1 MAFHPTALIDAQAQI
16 DPSCDIGPHVVIG
29 SDVRMGP
36 GNTVGAHAVVRG
48 RTKIG
53 AGNRIYPHVVLG
65 WDLDVPESGTELITL
80 DIGDQNTFREF
91 TTIHPCTAG
100 GGYVRVED
108 HAHFGA
114 LSVCRDSC
122 RIGRL
127 AAVGGM
133 TTVTKD
139 VVPYC
144 TVSGTRAEP
153 DGVNIMGMQRAGIA
167 DEQISRMVQAYD
179 IVFRSNMNR
188 ADAIARLEDELADY
202 AEIDHFIQFLKSSS
216 C

>member
-1 MAFHPTALIDAQAQI
+1 MACHPTARIDAKAQI
-16 DPSCDIGPHVVIG
+16 DPSCDIGAHAVIG
-29 SDVRMGP
+29 PDVRIGP

-48 RTKIG
+48 LTTIG
-53 AGNRIYPHVVLG
+53 AGNRIYPHVMLG
-65 WDLDVPESGTELITL
+65 WVPDDPSCGTEPITL
-80 DIGDQNTFREF
+80 DIGDGNTFREF
-91 TTIHPCTAG
+91 TTIHPAAAT

-108 HAHFGA
+108 HAYFGA

-133 TTVTKD
+133 TTVTRD

-144 TVSGTRAEP
+144 TVSGTRAEL
-153 DGVNIMGMQRAGIA
+153 DGVNIIGMQRAGIG
-167 DEQISRMVQAYD
+167 DEPIARVMQAYD
-179 IVFRSNMNR
+179 IVFRSNLNL
-188 ADAIARLEDELADY
+188 ADAIARLEDELAEY
-202 AEIDHFIQFLKSSS
+202 AEIDHFIHFLKRSS